1 MKLKVAAYCRVSTDS
16 LEQESSY
23 EAQCVHYIE
32 YIQNNPRWE
41 LAGIYADEGI
51 SGTSTKHRDQFNQM
65 IRDCEAG
72 KINMIITKSI
82 SRFARNTLDCLQ
94 YIRKLKEL
102 GIAIYFEKEAIN
114 TLDAKGEV
122 LITIMAS
129 IAQQESQSIS
139 QNVRMGIQY
148 KMQQGKGNLNTKS
161 LMGFDRGEE
170 SDMLVI
176 IPEEAQIVRRIFR
189 EYLDGYSPAMICR
202 HLEADHIPTP
212 SGKKIWYPTTVTSM
226 LENEKYAGDL
236 LLQKYYTVDFLT
248 HKIARNTG
256 QLPQYLVEEHHAPIV
271 PKSVYYQVQGELMR
285 RSSLKNDP
293 AKLRYGSADA
303 LFGRVICGRCG
314 RVMKRYQKPDGN
326 NADWR
331 CRKRAYTKKSNTKEM
346 KGLCDCRNLSET
358 EAKEAIIEALN
369 RLHAHK
375 GQKKMQLATI
385 MKIFSAEPVIKFP
398 KGY

>member
-1 MKLKVAAYCRVSTDS
+1 MSARIPYGYK
-16 LEQESSY
+16 
-23 EAQCVHYIE
+23 IE
-32 YIQNNPRWE
+32 YIKNNPRWE

-129 IAQQESQSIS
+129 IAQKESQSIS

-212 SGKKIWYPTTVTSM
+212 SGKKIWYPTTVMSM

-285 RSSLKNDP
+285 RGSLKNDP
-293 AKLRYGSADA
+293 AKLRYGSSDA

-326 NADWR
+326 TADWR
-331 CRKRAYTKKSNTKEM
+331 CRKRTYTKKSNTREM
-346 KGLCDCRNLSET
+346 KGLCDCRNLSEI
-358 EAKEAIIEALN
+358 EAKEVIIEALN

-375 GQKKMQLATI
+375 GQSMPIVKCI
-385 MKIFSAEPVIKFP
+385 SVSCWNW
-398 KGY
+398 

>member
-1 MKLKVAAYCRVSTDS
+1 MAVQKIQAKKTVRQQHISESPVKLKVAAYCRVSTDS

-32 YIQNNPRWE
+32 YIKNNPRWE

-65 IRDCEAG
+65 IRDCETG

-170 SDMLVI
+170 SDMQEICCYRNI
-176 IPEEAQIVRRIFR
+176 IPWIFLPIR
-189 EYLDGYSPAMICR
+189 LPE
-202 HLEADHIPTP
+202 TP
-212 SGKKIWYPTTVTSM
+212 DSCPSIWW
-226 LENEKYAGDL
+226 
-236 LLQKYYTVDFLT
+236 
-248 HKIARNTG
+248 RNIM
-256 QLPQYLVEEHHAPIV
+256 P
-271 PKSVYYQVQGELMR
+271 
-285 RSSLKNDP
+285 RSSPNQC
-293 AKLRYGSADA
+293 
-303 LFGRVICGRCG
+303 I
-314 RVMKRYQKPDGN
+314 
-326 NADWR
+326 
-331 CRKRAYTKKSNTKEM
+331 
-346 KGLCDCRNLSET
+346 
-358 EAKEAIIEALN
+358 
-369 RLHAHK
+369 
-375 GQKKMQLATI
+375 
-385 MKIFSAEPVIKFP
+385 IKFR
-398 KGY
+398 GS

>member
-32 YIQNNPRWE
+32 YIQNNSRWE

-65 IRDCEAG
+65 IQDCETG

-170 SDMLVI
+170 SDMQEICCYRNI
-176 IPEEAQIVRRIFR
+176 IPWIFLPIR
-189 EYLDGYSPAMICR
+189 LPE
-202 HLEADHIPTP
+202 TP
-212 SGKKIWYPTTVTSM
+212 DSCPSIWW
-226 LENEKYAGDL
+226 
-236 LLQKYYTVDFLT
+236 
-248 HKIARNTG
+248 RNIM
-256 QLPQYLVEEHHAPIV
+256 P
-271 PKSVYYQVQGELMR
+271 
-285 RSSLKNDP
+285 RSSPNQC
-293 AKLRYGSADA
+293 
-303 LFGRVICGRCG
+303 I
-314 RVMKRYQKPDGN
+314 
-326 NADWR
+326 
-331 CRKRAYTKKSNTKEM
+331 
-346 KGLCDCRNLSET
+346 
-358 EAKEAIIEALN
+358 
-369 RLHAHK
+369 
-375 GQKKMQLATI
+375 
-385 MKIFSAEPVIKFP
+385 IKFR
-398 KGY
+398 GS

>member
-1 MKLKVAAYCRVSTDS
+1 MSARIPYGYK
-16 LEQESSY
+16 
-23 EAQCVHYIE
+23 IE
-32 YIQNNPRWE
+32 YIKNNPRWE
-41 LAGIYADEGI
+41 LAGVYADEGI

-65 IRDCEAG
+65 IWDCETG

-226 LENEKYAGDL
+226 LENEKYAVDL

-285 RSSLKNDP
+285 SL
-293 AKLRYGSADA
+293 
-303 LFGRVICGRCG
+303 
-314 RVMKRYQKPDGN
+314 
-326 NADWR
+326 
-331 CRKRAYTKKSNTKEM
+331 
-346 KGLCDCRNLSET
+346 
-358 EAKEAIIEALN
+358 
-369 RLHAHK
+369 
-375 GQKKMQLATI
+375 
-385 MKIFSAEPVIKFP
+385 AE
-398 KGY
+398 